1 MEPLLTWKY
10 FLIGEDV
17 FPQIKDA
24 ADELDTLR
32 NRELTDE
39 ENERKEDLIRQI
51 DELGSKVAAHT
62 VVYQD
67 RKDMEGHRDGTI
79 CEELVYRLDEA
90 PEVRKYTD
98 PDEFYFSFLVY
109 ITPDGLQKQYPTIQ
123 KIFDEVENHNL
134 LKEEFLGEW
143 RYLQRAK
150 SILSEME
157 MMYEDAF
164 KNRWGVVK
172 IDLLEWM
179 DDDDEE
185 EEEETGEVPMIG
197 ENYVNEEYVDDKIE
211 NDAEMDMVEVDDEM
225 DA

>member
-10 FLIGEDV
+10 FLISEND

-24 ADELDTLR
+24 ADELDSLR

-39 ENERKEDLIRQI
+39 ENERKEALINQI
-51 DELGSKVAAHT
+51 DELGSKIALHS

-67 RKDMEGHRDGTI
+67 RKDMEGYRDGTV
-79 CEELVYRLDEA
+79 CEELVFRLDEA
-90 PEVRKYTD
+90 PEVKKYTA

-109 ITPDGLQKQYPTIQ
+109 ITPDGLQKQYATIR

-150 SILSEME
+150 AIFSELE
-157 MMYEDAF
+157 MMFEDAY
-164 KNRWGVVK
+164 KDKCGVIK
-172 IDLLEWM
+172 IDRLEWL
-179 DDDDEE
+179 DDDSEE
-185 EEEETGEVPMIG
+185 EEEEAEVPMIG
-197 ENYVNEEYVDDKIE
+197 ETYVNEEYVEDKIE
-211 NDAEMDMVEVDDEM
+211 KDAEMELVEADDEM

>member
-10 FLIGEDV
+10 FLISESD

-39 ENERKEDLIRQI
+39 ENERKENLINQI
-51 DELGSKVAAHT
+51 DELGSKIAAHT

-67 RKDMEGHRDGTI
+67 RKDMEGHRDGTV
-79 CEELVYRLDEA
+79 CEELVYRLDDA
-90 PEVRKYTD
+90 PEVRQYTD

-109 ITPDGLQKQYPTIQ
+109 ITPEGLQKQYPTIQ
-123 KIFDEVENHNL
+123 KIFDVVENHSL

-150 SILSEME
+150 SILSELE
-157 MMYEDAF
+157 MMYEDAYNN
-164 KNRWGVVK
+164 KWGVVK
-172 IDLLEWM
+172 IDRLEWL
-179 DDDDEE
+179 DEE
-185 EEEETGEVPMIG
+185 DDEEEETGEVPMIG
-197 ENYVNEEYVDDKIE
+197 ETNVNEEYVDDKIE
-211 NDAEMDMVEVDDEM
+211 QDAELEMVDVDDEM
-225 DA
+225 DV